1 MYFFKARRK
10 SPSLV
15 IPSPGEND
23 SSVYIS
29 PIFCSLYRFVLN
41 FKKRMLKMLYVLELA
56 SFVVVVVFLGAHL
69 WHLEVPRLG
78 VKSEL

>member
-1 MYFFKARRK
+1 
-10 SPSLV
+10 
-15 IPSPGEND
+15 
-23 SSVYIS
+23 
-29 PIFCSLYRFVLN
+29 
-41 FKKRMLKMLYVLELA
+41 MLYVLELA